1 MSALEL
7 FLLIAVFSISGYT
20 AYTDTK
26 SCKIS
31 NLCTYGL
38 ALAGALSQAIFVYL
52 GLLTLPQYLWLILG
66 GLAIAFLL
74 FTLGI
79 WSPGDAKLFWAVS
92 VALPPA
98 LLTGARWNYA
108 PFVILINTFIPYFC
122 AMVLIIL
129 FRTTARQKLQTLR
142 SMLAPSFLLRYA
154 FSLLAF
160 GSIALWVN
168 RWLPIR
174 LDYFGSVCLFIVLYS
189 LFDRAVTKRWQP
201 FVLAPIA
208 LVSLILVGNALPN
221 YLVLLATTGLLFLVL
236 RFFLASLG
244 DHLFVSEIA
253 VQDLRKGHVPAHI
266 IVRDSTGRYRP
277 HEVAFTSF
285 VALAARPRD
294 TEVVME
300 MAPQGLSASQVAE
313 LRQLADA
320 GQFANFDNRVKV
332 QTTMPFAPLI
342 LLGVILTV
350 SGRGLIVEAIIN
362 WLR

>member
-7 FLLIAVFSISGYT
+7 FLLIAVFTISGYT
-20 AYTDTK
+20 AYTDTM
-26 SCKIS
+26 SRKIS

-38 ALAGALSQAIFVYL
+38 VLAGALSQAIFVYL
-52 GLLTLPQYLWLILG
+52 GLLTLPQCLWLILG

-92 VALPPA
+92 VALPPT
-98 LLTGARWNYA
+98 LLTEARWNYA
-108 PFVILINTFIPYFC
+108 PFIILVNTFIPYFC
-122 AMVLIIL
+122 AVTAVIL
-129 FRTTARQKLQTLR
+129 CHTSAQQKLQTLR
-142 SMLAPSFLLRYA
+142 SILAPGFLLRYA
-154 FSLLAF
+154 LSLLAF
-160 GSIALWVN
+160 GSVALLVT

-174 LDYFGSVCLFIVLYS
+174 LDYFGSIFLFILLYS
-189 LFDRAVTKRWQP
+189 LFDRVVTKRWQP

-208 LVSLILVGNALPN
+208 FVSLILVGKALPN
-221 YLVLLATTGLLFLVL
+221 YLMLLAITGLLFLVL

-244 DHLFVSEIA
+244 DYLFVREIA
-253 VQDLRKGHVPAHI
+253 VQDLRQGHVPAHI

-300 MAPQGLSASQVAE
+300 MAPQGLSASQVTE

-320 GQFANFDNRVKV
+320 GQFANFDNKVKV

-342 LLGVILTV
+342 LLGVILTA